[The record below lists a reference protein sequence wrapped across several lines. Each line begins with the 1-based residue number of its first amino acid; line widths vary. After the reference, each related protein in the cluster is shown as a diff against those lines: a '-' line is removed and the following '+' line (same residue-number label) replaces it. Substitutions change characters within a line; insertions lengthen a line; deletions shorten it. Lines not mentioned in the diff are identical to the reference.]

1 MKRILPA
8 LFLVLILVCSIVAY
22 KSYVYITG
30 VRTNISQTEIEL
42 EKAQIEITN
51 QLHSLSS
58 KNPQIRK
65 IIDRFGSFSENSQ
78 LSPEQI
84 TMLATMLEM
93 IQRLNLG
100 SENNKNLAQPTQDIS
115 QILSAINGL
124 SDLQNKLNQ
133 QTIKNT
139 SAYSSWEKLTE
150 QIDLLLNDTDK
161 E

>member
-1 MKRILPA
+1 MKRILPT
-8 LFLVLILVCSIVAY
+8 LFLALILFSSIIAY
-22 KSYVYITG
+22 KSYIYFTG
-30 VRTNISQTEIEL
+30 MRTNISQTEIQL
-42 EKAQIEITN
+42 DKAQIEIVS

-65 IIDRFGSFSENSQ
+65 IIDRLGSFSENSQ

-100 SENNKNLAQPTQDIS
+100 SENNKNQAQPTQDVA

-139 SAYSSWEKLTE
+139 SAYSSWEKLSE
-150 QIDLLLNDTDK
+150 QIDLLLNNTDK